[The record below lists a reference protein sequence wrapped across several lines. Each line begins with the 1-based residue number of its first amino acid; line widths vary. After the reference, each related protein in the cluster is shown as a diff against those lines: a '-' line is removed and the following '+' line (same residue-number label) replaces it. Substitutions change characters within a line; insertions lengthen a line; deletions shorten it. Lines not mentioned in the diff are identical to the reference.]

1 MGYIIASGSGSGGS
15 GGGGGGELAT
25 AGELT
30 ITTGETLTDFT
41 RPAGALKLRVINAGP
56 GGGGTADTATVNGV
70 SLFPGNEL
78 IFEARLD
85 PVTNVFK
92 YLPEI
97 VVVTNGAEIWYYE
110 ER

>member
-1 MGYIIASGSGSGGS
+1 MGYIIASGGSGGS
-15 GGGGGGELAT
+15 GGGGSFEPAT

-30 ITTGETLTDFT
+30 ITSGETLTDFT

-56 GGGGTADTATVNGV
+56 GGGGTADTATVNGA

-92 YLPEI
+92 YLPEMTI
-97 VVVTNGAEIWYYE
+97 VTNGAEIWYYE